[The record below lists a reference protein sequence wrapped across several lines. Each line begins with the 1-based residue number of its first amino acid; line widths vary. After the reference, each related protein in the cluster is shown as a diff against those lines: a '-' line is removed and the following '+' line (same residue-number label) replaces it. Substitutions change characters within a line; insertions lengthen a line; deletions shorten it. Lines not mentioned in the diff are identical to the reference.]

1 MPSGTT
7 LTLIHKQAKFGKI
20 EFTQEHSAVTVGRD
34 IKMIGCGDTA
44 HGRYDNDVG
53 DIGNDITKMA
63 LTPDQRDTTDLA
75 FTNLESSP

>member
-1 MPSGTT
+1 MDFPF
-7 LTLIHKQAKFGKI
+7 FGKI
-20 EFTQEHSAVTVGRD
+20 EFTQEHGAVTVGWD

-63 LTPDQRDTTDLA
+63 LTPDQRDITDLA
-75 FTNLESSP
+75 FTNLENSP

>member
-1 MPSGTT
+1 MDFPF
-7 LTLIHKQAKFGKI
+7 FGKI
-20 EFTQEHSAVTVGRD
+20 EFTQEHGAVTVGRD

-63 LTPDQRDTTDLA
+63 NSLMHGIPTFLYSNEGGQ
-75 FTNLESSP
+75 TNK